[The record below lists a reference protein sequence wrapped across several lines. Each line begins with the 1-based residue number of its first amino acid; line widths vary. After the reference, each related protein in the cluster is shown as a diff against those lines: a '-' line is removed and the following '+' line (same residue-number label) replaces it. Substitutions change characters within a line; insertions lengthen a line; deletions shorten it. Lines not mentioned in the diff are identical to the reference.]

1 MQELRNC
8 PECDRL
14 FVYTGRNL
22 CPRCAE
28 KAEEE
33 FMLVKEYIRK
43 HPGAT
48 VIEVADATGVE
59 EAKILDWLKEGRL
72 ISKGLAKA
80 ALFYCERCGTRIA
93 EGRFCRRCLEELNRE
108 VVQTVQSLKGEPR
121 TTETKAQLRGRD
133 RMFIKEKEAGLDTD
147 GDD

>member
-22 CPRCAE
+22 CPRCAQ

-33 FMLVKEYIRK
+33 FMLVKEYVRK

-59 EAKILDWLKEGRL
+59 ESKILDWLKEGRL

-80 ALFYCERCGTRIA
+80 AVFYCERCGGRIT
-93 EGRFCRRCLEELNRE
+93 EGRFCRRCLEELNRA
-108 VVQTVQSLKGEPR
+108 VVQTVQSLKSEREPAK
-121 TTETKAQLRGRD
+121 EPAQPRGRD
-133 RMFIKEKEAGLDTD
+133 RMFIKEKAAGP
-147 GDD
+147 GVEDDD